1 VQFNGRVGGRC
12 HPNNKYQV
20 LCRRNFG
27 AYPSNTA
34 IENNLFDSPFHV
46 KPQNVMIS
54 KNICTA
60 QFAIMQEYILR
71 NVVEEYL
78 HIFQLVPLLGVNTKF
93 KFSRIRIA
101 STRKNPKIL
110 FTEIRDANVIVIT
123 DNVLQIFFHLRLR
136 R

>member
-1 VQFNGRVGGRC
+1 
-12 HPNNKYQV
+12 
-20 LCRRNFG
+20 
-27 AYPSNTA
+27 
-34 IENNLFDSPFHV
+34 
-46 KPQNVMIS
+46 MIS